1 MYAGGFIYL
10 KGITLGVRAF
20 AEFVRLGG
28 DARFTLVGKGPEEIR
43 ARKLAQE
50 LKVDHLIDWV
60 AWVDQP
66 DLWRI
71 YDAHDI
77 FLFPS
82 LHDSGG
88 TVVVEALSHG
98 LPVACF
104 DLGGPGQI
112 VTSASGIVQS
122 TAGLTA
128 HEAAVALGRALKQL
142 VDDEPLFRRLS
153 AGARLRAE
161 EFTWSYRVAEALRKV
176 AGRVQGR
183 EGLSKLQF
191 AAFGRAALPEAGG
204 GHGVGQ

>member
-1 MYAGGFIYL
+1 MYAGGFIFL

-28 DARFTLVGKGPEEIR
+28 EARFTLIGKGPEEIR
-43 ARKLAQE
+43 GRKLAQE

-60 AWVDQP
+60 PWVEQP

-71 YDAHDI
+71 YEEHDI

-112 VTSASGIVQS
+112 VTPASGIVQP
-122 TAGLTA
+122 TAGLSGR
-128 HEAAVALGRALKQL
+128 EAAIQLGRALKQL
-142 VDDEPLFRRLS
+142 VDDEPRFRRLS
-153 AGARLRAE
+153 AGARKRAE

-176 AGRVQGR
+176 AGRIERR
-183 EGLSKLQF
+183 EGNPKLGSI
-191 AAFGRAALPEAGG
+191 ASERAELAEAGG
-204 GHGVGQ
+204 GHGVGR